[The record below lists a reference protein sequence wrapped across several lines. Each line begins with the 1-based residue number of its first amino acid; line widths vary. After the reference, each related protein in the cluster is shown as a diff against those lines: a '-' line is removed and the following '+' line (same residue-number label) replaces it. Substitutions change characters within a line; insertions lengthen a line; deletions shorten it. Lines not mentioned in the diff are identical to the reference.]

1 MAFQPLGQ
9 KEATFAAGWGRGLA
23 PEASESGFV
32 AWEVPVP
39 GGSAPFL
46 AANQAEPEAVPSVRR
61 GVPPASA
68 APPRTEDRPEIAG
81 PAVAANDAPPEAPRQ
96 EPPPP
101 PAPRIDELLAPLRA
115 QVEAE
120 RDRARAVLEDVAT
133 LRERIVAASRR
144 DMLDAVWLIVSRVL
158 SGEVRTDRGLV
169 ERIVDAVADEL
180 AREETVVLRVHPRDH
195 AWLAPRQGELA
206 DRIGARRLL
215 VEPDRAMEAGGC
227 VIDASFGR
235 IDAAV
240 STQLDAFRGELD
252 RYLRAEGSGR
262 GGRDG

>member
-1 MAFQPLGQ
+1 MAFQPLG
-9 KEATFAAGWGRGLA
+9 KNEATFAAGWGRTAA
-23 PEASESGFV
+23 PDASEAGFV
-32 AWEVPVP
+32 AWEVPSP
-39 GGSAPFL
+39 GGQPPSL
-46 AANQAEPEAVPSVRR
+46 AANQAEPEAAPRGRR
-61 GVPPASA
+61 GVPAAHA
-68 APPRTEDRPEIAG
+68 APPRDEDGAQIAG
-81 PAVAANDAPPEAPRQ
+81 PAVAANDAPPEPPRP

-206 DRIGARRLL
+206 DRVGARRLL
-215 VEPDRAMEAGGC
+215 VEPDRALEAGGC